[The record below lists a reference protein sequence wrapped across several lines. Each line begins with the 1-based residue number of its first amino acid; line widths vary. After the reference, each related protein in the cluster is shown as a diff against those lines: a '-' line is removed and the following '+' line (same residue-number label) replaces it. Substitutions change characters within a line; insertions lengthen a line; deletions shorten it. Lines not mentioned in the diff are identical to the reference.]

1 MYIEYRDEDQ
11 INIVFSTLIINVE
24 SLNKKKILLENFGSN
39 YNYNCV
45 TNGKLLFFSEMNQ
58 SSMMLNEIISDL
70 LTPLNLILNEDYA
83 IGYEQLIY
91 GAGNRITPLLNKSL
105 PELEDVKWLGS
116 KITYEGNFIWK
127 KDINKIMINS
137 ITDHKVVSHQL
148 CK

>member
-1 MYIEYRDEDQ
+1 MYLEYRDEDQ

-24 SLNKKKILLENFGSN
+24 SLNKKKILLENFDSN
-39 YNYNCV
+39 HNYNCV

-58 SSMMLNEIISDL
+58 QSMMLNEIVSDL

-91 GAGNRITPLLNKSL
+91 GAGNRITPLLNKAL

-116 KITYEGNFIWK
+116 IITYEGNFVWK
-127 KDINKIMINS
+127 KM
-137 ITDHKVVSHQL
+137 
-148 CK
+148 

>member
-1 MYIEYRDEDQ
+1 MYLEYRDEDQ

-116 KITYEGNFIWK
+116 KITYEGNFVWK

>member
-1 MYIEYRDEDQ
+1 MYLEYRDEDQ

-39 YNYNCV
+39 HNYNCV

-58 SSMMLNEIISDL
+58 PSMMLNEIVSDL

-91 GAGNRITPLLNKSL
+91 GAGNRITPLLNKAL

-116 KITYEGNFIWK
+116 IITYEGNFVWK
-127 KDINKIMINS
+127 KM
-137 ITDHKVVSHQL
+137 
-148 CK
+148 

>member
-1 MYIEYRDEDQ
+1 MCLEYRDEDQ

-39 YNYNCV
+39 YNCNCV

-58 SSMMLNEIISDL
+58 PSMMLNEIVSDL

-83 IGYEQLIY
+83 IGCEQLIY
-91 GAGNRITPLLNKSL
+91 GAGNRITPLLNESL

-116 KITYEGNFIWK
+116 KITYEGNFVWK
-127 KDINKIMINS
+127 KDRKKIMNHS
-137 ITDHKVVSHQL
+137 ITD
-148 CK
+148 